1 MSYDKHS
8 WASKEVIS
16 TTKLNHIEDG
26 IEDLNTRI
34 VIQSDWDQT
43 DSEADDYIKNKPDVV
58 LAKDI
63 PNWVIENNEKP
74 IYTANEVGAV
84 PTSRTINGKI
94 LSSNI
99 NLNAS
104 DVGASSATNLE
115 NGSQIGSIQTT
126 GSIAGGEYAQAQ
138 NKSTLASSN
147 FQTALGKF
155 NIEDTD
161 NTYAEIIGNGTSNN
175 SRSNALTVDWNGR
188 IECGDY
194 SGNLRSIF
202 DIFYPVG
209 SYYETSDSIF
219 NPNTIWGGSWILETE
234 GLVHVSGSINSTNYP
249 VSGTYTNANY
259 GKGKQQGGD
268 KDAIVPSHHHNIK
281 VKTTKG
287 PSNNTSGPQS
297 QNHTHSPSNATNF
310 MYYDNDVPGAQIGR
324 RNNGSGSGDYYSW
337 TSAKLDGLRA
347 SIATSGANQGHT
359 HSLQGH
365 THILEAHNTE
375 DEGVSAT
382 DKNMQPYINIYR
394 WHRVA

>member
-63 PNWVIENNEKP
+63 PDWVIENNEKP

-99 NLNAS
+99 SLNAS

-126 GSIAGGEYAQAQ
+126 GSIADGEYAQAQ

-161 NTYAEIIGNGTSNN
+161 NT
-175 SRSNALTVDWNGR
+175 
-188 IECGDY
+188 
-194 SGNLRSIF
+194 
-202 DIFYPVG
+202 
-209 SYYETSDSIF
+209 
-219 NPNTIWGGSWILETE
+219 
-234 GLVHVSGSINSTNYP
+234 
-249 VSGTYTNANY
+249 
-259 GKGKQQGGD
+259 
-268 KDAIVPSHHHNIK
+268 
-281 VKTTKG
+281 
-287 PSNNTSGPQS
+287 
-297 QNHTHSPSNATNF
+297 
-310 MYYDNDVPGAQIGR
+310 
-324 RNNGSGSGDYYSW
+324 
-337 TSAKLDGLRA
+337 
-347 SIATSGANQGHT
+347 
-359 HSLQGH
+359 
-365 THILEAHNTE
+365 
-375 DEGVSAT
+375 
-382 DKNMQPYINIYR
+382 
-394 WHRVA
+394 